1 MLGVV
6 KVLSG
11 VFVLRRIAT
20 AHVAALHA
28 KAQMD
33 PLIAHFEALLAAL
46 RRFWFDVMN
55 VIRWLQAFIFS
66 ILQLLIEANAARKL
80 LAS

>member
-55 VIRWLQAFIFS
+55 VTKMAASFHLS
-66 ILQLLIEANAARKL
+66 ILQLLIEANAAQ
-80 LAS
+80 SC